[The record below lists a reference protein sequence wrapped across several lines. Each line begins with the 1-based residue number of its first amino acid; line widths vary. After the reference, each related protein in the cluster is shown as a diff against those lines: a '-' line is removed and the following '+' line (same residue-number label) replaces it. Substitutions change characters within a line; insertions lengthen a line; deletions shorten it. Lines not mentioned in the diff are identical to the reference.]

1 MKMKTKKMLVV
12 VILSLIMA
20 VTSIVPA
27 FAYEN
32 DSMAEDYI
40 TIKKEDVENNNG
52 TMTYGLVV
60 NEDGSIEP
68 VSPTSIW
75 NIIFGTEIY
84 VGTLT
89 VKEWKAHRK
98 QWRISEK
105 MLLFLLI

>member
-40 TIKKEDVENNNG
+40 TIKKEDVENN
-52 TMTYGLVV
+52 
-60 NEDGSIEP
+60 D
-68 VSPTSIW
+68 IW
-75 NIIFGTEIY
+75 
-84 VGTLT
+84 
-89 VKEWKAHRK
+89 
-98 QWRISEK
+98 ISCK
-105 MLLFLLI
+105 